1 MAVTYSVVQRTNPKD
16 NMAEPKWYA
25 QGQRRYLY
33 DIDRLCAD
41 IEKASS
47 MTRGDIRSVILD
59 ALDFIKQRL
68 AEGCSVQLGELGS
81 FSVAL
86 QSIGADTEEAFDA
99 AHISSARVAFRQGRE
114 LKEMCRGLQYEK
126 VSVRPHV

>member
-68 AEGCSVQLGELGS
+68 AE
-81 FSVAL
+81 
-86 QSIGADTEEAFDA
+86 
-99 AHISSARVAFRQGRE
+99 
-114 LKEMCRGLQYEK
+114 
-126 VSVRPHV
+126 